1 MNPLIIIFNPR
12 SADAKHR
19 IPNSIL
25 QIGASI
31 HGTYHYEFI
40 DGNLEDNPEKNKEY
54 LANYRKNNPE
64 KVKALYKKWREANP
78 EKYRKIMSVAGK
90 KWRMKNAAKLK
101 KKSLREVTD
110 LRKKKSLW

>member
-40 DGNLEDNPEKNKEY
+40 DGNLEDNPEKKI
-54 LANYRKNNPE
+54 LALIRDKGINIL
-64 KVKALYKKWREANP
+64 V
-78 EKYRKIMSVAGK
+78 
-90 KWRMKNAAKLK
+90 
-101 KKSLREVTD
+101 
-110 LRKKKSLW
+110 